1 MAQGIDFTAMIRGE
15 QLAENANWANIRR
28 IQDQDTYA
36 IQREEALAKQLQQ
49 RQGREASHYLSTILP
64 NLQRYADQGLNPADA
79 LINQRAAIQNDASFQ
94 SMSPEVQT
102 QILNGLGQTAA
113 LHMQGLAKSGDYTTL
128 QKLVGAFGVSNPI
141 NPLGAAVASGD
152 PMAVLKELN
161 VRTNDAYAMSP
172 DGKSAI
178 YKATG
183 QAIPLET
190 LVANV
195 AAGLGNEN
203 SAAGVYGAL
212 HQQSQQDRTLS
223 AAEAQ
228 QKQSDTYQAA
238 IALQSGMNPD
248 TVRMIFKAADPAV
261 FTAAATAAIPGAAA
275 GPTVATPEQVAALQ
289 TPIVPGVATPGAT
302 PGAATPGAAMS
313 AVQQLAAQVQNATV
327 PQLDRSLSTL
337 VQQIEQ
343 GKTRQVQL
351 AETQKVLQQQLAFY
365 AAEANKASPFT
376 LESEQGPAKRMVDA
390 IQQKLAEIDKEFGL
404 IAKNMQ
410 GFTQLARQIQTKR
423 QMLGLPSV
431 SNAATPTTDVW
442 AQLQGDLTK

>member
-1 MAQGIDFTAMIRGE
+1 MAQGIDFTGLIRGS
-15 QLAENANWANIRR
+15 QMADNANWANIRR

-128 QKLVGAFGVSNPI
+128 QKLVSAFGVSNPI

-228 QKQSDTYQAA
+228 QQQSDTYQAA
-238 IALQSGMNPD
+238 IALQSGMNPEVVK
-248 TVRMIFKAADPAV
+248 TIFQNADPSV
-261 FTAAATAAIPGAAA
+261 FTTAATAAIPGAAA
-275 GPTVATPEQVAALQ
+275 GPTVARPK
-289 TPIVPGVATPGAT
+289 
-302 PGAATPGAAMS
+302 S
-313 AVQQLAAQVQNATV
+313 
-327 PQLDRSLSTL
+327 
-337 VQQIEQ
+337 
-343 GKTRQVQL
+343 
-351 AETQKVLQQQLAFY
+351 
-365 AAEANKASPFT
+365 
-376 LESEQGPAKRMVDA
+376 
-390 IQQKLAEIDKEFGL
+390 
-404 IAKNMQ
+404 
-410 GFTQLARQIQTKR
+410 
-423 QMLGLPSV
+423 
-431 SNAATPTTDVW
+431 
-442 AQLQGDLTK
+442 